1 VLSVHLQIWWMV
13 VLRLTVL
20 LLCALTTTSAVAFAG
35 AKKPA
40 FILLGGIATDEQQIT
55 RQSAEDVRLPEE
67 LARKTV
73 DFQRPLQPGS
83 ILVKTE
89 ERKLYFVL
97 PDHKALQY
105 SVGVGREGFT
115 WSGTNRIS
123 AKAEWPT
130 WTPPPVMVAREA
142 ERGHYLPESMPGGP
156 DNPLG
161 ARAMYIGHTDFRIH
175 GTTQPWSIGQAV
187 SSGCIRMVNAD
198 VIDLY
203 SRVKIGTLVVVE

>member
-1 VLSVHLQIWWMV
+1 M
-13 VLRLTVL
+13 
-20 LLCALTTTSAVAFAG
+20 
-35 AKKPA
+35 
-40 FILLGGIATDEQQIT
+40 GGMASLEQPVS
-55 RQSAEDVRLPEE
+55 RHSAENVRLPEE

-73 DFQRPLQPGS
+73 AFDRPLAPGS
-83 ILVKTE
+83 ILVETE

-97 PDHKALQY
+97 PNHQALQY

-123 AKAEWPT
+123 GKAEWPT
-130 WTPPPVMVAREA
+130 WTPPPVMVEREA

-175 GTTQPWSIGQAV
+175 GTTQPWSIGKAV
-187 SSGCIRMVNAD
+187 SSGCIRMVNSD

-203 SRVKIGTLVVVE
+203 ARVKIGTLVVVE

>member
-1 VLSVHLQIWWMV
+1 MFRSIISFACVLVVASSV
-13 VLRLTVL
+13 
-20 LLCALTTTSAVAFAG
+20 AVAG
-35 AKKPA
+35 VKKPA
-40 FILLGGIATDEQQIT
+40 FEIMGGMASLEQPVS
-55 RQSAEDVRLPEE
+55 RHSAENVRLPEE

-73 DFQRPLQPGS
+73 AFDRPLAPGS

-97 PDHKALQY
+97 PNHQALQY

-123 AKAEWPT
+123 GKAEWPT
-130 WTPPPVMVAREA
+130 WTPPPVMVEREA

-175 GTTQPWSIGQAV
+175 GTTQPWSIGKAV
-187 SSGCIRMVNAD
+187 SSGCIRMVNSD

-203 SRVKIGTLVVVE
+203 ARVKIGTLVVVE

>member
-1 VLSVHLQIWWMV
+1 VFRSIAASACILVLATSVAI
-13 VLRLTVL
+13 
-20 LLCALTTTSAVAFAG
+20 AG

-40 FILLGGIATDEQQIT
+40 FKILGGMASLDTSLEQPLS
-55 RQSAEDVRLPEE
+55 RRSAENIQLPEE

-73 DFQRPLQPGS
+73 PFDRSLAPGS

-97 PDHKALQY
+97 PNRKALQY

-123 AKAEWPT
+123 GKAEWPT
-130 WTPPPVMVAREA
+130 WTPPAVMVAREA
-142 ERGHYLPESMPGGP
+142 ERGHNLPQSMPGGP

-175 GTTQPWSIGQAV
+175 GTTQPWSIGKAV
-187 SSGCIRMVNAD
+187 SSGCIRMVNSD

-203 SRVKIGTLVVVE
+203 SRVKIGSLVVVE

>member
-1 VLSVHLQIWWMV
+1 LGGYQVFRSFAVSACLV
-13 VLRLTVL
+13 VL
-20 LLCALTTTSAVAFAG
+20 ATSAAFAG
-35 AKKPA
+35 NKKPA
-40 FILLGGIATDEQQIT
+40 FEILGGMASLETPAN
-55 RQSAEDVRLPEE
+55 RNSAANVRLPEE

-73 DFQRPLQPGS
+73 PFDRALAPGS

-89 ERKLYFVL
+89 ERKLYYVL
-97 PDHKALQY
+97 PNHQALKY

-123 AKAEWPT
+123 GKAEWPT
-130 WTPPPVMVAREA
+130 WTPPPVMVEREA

-161 ARAMYIGHTDFRIH
+161 ARALYIGRTDFRIH
-175 GTTQPWSIGQAV
+175 GTTQPWSIGKAV
-187 SSGCIRMVNAD
+187 SSGCIRMVNSD

-203 SRVKIGTLVVVE
+203 GRVKVGTLVVVE

>member
-1 VLSVHLQIWWMV
+1 MASG
-13 VLRLTVL
+13 
-20 LLCALTTTSAVAFAG
+20 AAVAG

-40 FILLGGIATDEQQIT
+40 FELLGGMASVEIPIS
-55 RQSAEDVRLPEE
+55 RQDAANARLPEE

-73 DFQRPLQPGS
+73 PFARALVPGS
-83 ILVKTE
+83 ILVRTAD
-89 ERKLYFVL
+89 RKLYFIL
-97 PDHKALQY
+97 PNHQALQY

-130 WTPPPVMVAREA
+130 WTPPPVMIEREA

-175 GTTQPWSIGQAV
+175 GTTQPWSIGKAV
-187 SSGCIRMVNAD
+187 SSGCIRMVNSD

-203 SRVKIGTLVVVE
+203 ARVKVGTLVVVE